1 MTERTENEVAFLKEF
16 FILYEKLIHEDF
28 VSING
33 KAESLGTKC
42 VEILDSHITRL
53 DPLHLT
59 MDFGPRKT
67 PSKYVEKELDWYLS
81 EDLNIKG
88 HVDDIEIWTKVCD
101 KDGFINSNY
110 GNLVFSKENFKQYQ
124 HVLNELIAHPDSRR
138 ALIIYT
144 RPSIWLEYDADGMSD
159 FICTISAQVFIR
171 NNKLY
176 YINNMRSQDAIF
188 GMFSDVEWASYV
200 YRRLFNDLKQHYP
213 DLEVGTMNWNCGSFH
228 LYEKHFQMLKDII
241 EANKDMYARWKALKV
256 SEYERF
262 KKECEYIGLSIDE
275 TNFKTEYDWIIG
287 NDK

>member
-1 MTERTENEVAFLKEF
+1 MSERTENEKKFLKEF
-16 FILYEKLIHEDF
+16 FKLYDKLKAEDY
-28 VSING
+28 VSIND

-42 VEILDSHITRL
+42 VEILDSHVSGL
-53 DPLHLT
+53 DPLQLT

-67 PSKYVEKELDWYLS
+67 PSKYVQKELNWYLS

-124 HVLNELIAHPDSRR
+124 HVLDELIAHPDSRR

-144 RPSIWLEYDADGMSD
+144 RPSIWLEYNADGMSD

-176 YINNMRSQDAIF
+176 YINSMRSQDAIF

-200 YRRLFNDLKQHYP
+200 YQRLFNDLKEHYP
-213 DLEVGTMNWNCGSFH
+213 ELGIGTINWNCGSFH
-228 LYEKHFQMLKDII
+228 LYEKHFEMLREIV
-241 EANKDMYARWKALKV
+241 EANKDLYDEWEKQLLK
-256 SEYERF
+256 EINNE
-262 KKECEYIGLSIDE
+262 E
-275 TNFKTEYDWIIG
+275 
-287 NDK
+287 